1 MPYRFLENTAI
12 ADVAFEATGS
22 DFEELLRGAW
32 DAALA
37 TMIIQPDRIEKVTSR
52 SVQLE
57 HEQADL
63 LLYDFLQELL
73 FYKDAESML
82 LKIDRLTV
90 RRAGTVYQLDALLA
104 GEKIDRARHEMSVDV
119 KAVTLHQLRVEH
131 GEGGWR
137 ATVVLDV

>member
-1 MPYRFLENTAI
+1 MPYRFLEKTAV
-12 ADVAFEATGS
+12 ADVAFEATGR
-22 DFEELLRGAW
+22 DFEELLREAW

-37 TMIIQPDRIEKVTSR
+37 TMIVHPDRIERSASR
-52 SVQLE
+52 NVHLE

-63 LLYDFLQELL
+63 LLFDFLQELL

-90 RRAGTVYQLDALLA
+90 RRAGAVYRLDAVLA
-104 GEKIDRARHEMSVDV
+104 GEKIDRVRHEMRVDV
-119 KAVTLHQLRVEH
+119 KAVTFHQLRVEQR
-131 GEGGWR
+131 ERGWR